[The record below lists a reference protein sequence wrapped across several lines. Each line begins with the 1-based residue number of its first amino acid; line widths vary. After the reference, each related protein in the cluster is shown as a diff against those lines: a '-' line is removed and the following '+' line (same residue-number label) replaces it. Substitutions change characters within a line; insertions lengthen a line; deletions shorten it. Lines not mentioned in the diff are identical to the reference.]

1 MRPLKSL
8 RLLCAA
14 ALLAAP
20 FTSRAMEHV
29 MITGWLSASEA
40 DQDDAVLSVELEGET
55 CVYALLEPDGR
66 FAFSLP
72 VDPRAEL
79 FFGKPGHAGKRIV
92 VDTRNADGSAKAR
105 RVNKDVRFEVVLDRE
120 GERPLAQE
128 AGPVGSISFLKG
140 TGLMKVRYHAG
151 AAARA
156 AQRR

>member
-8 RLLCAA
+8 RLVCTA

-20 FTSRAMEHV
+20 FVAPALDQV
-29 MITGWLSASEA
+29 MITGWLSAAEA
-40 DQDDAVLSVELEGET
+40 GREDAVLSVELEEET
-55 CVYALLEPDGR
+55 CVYALLEADGR

-72 VDPRAEL
+72 VNARAEL
-79 FFGKPGHAGKRIV
+79 FFCEPGHGAKRIV

-105 RVNKDVRFEVVLDRE
+105 RANKDVRFEVVLERE
-120 GERPLAQE
+120 GEQPIAQT

-151 AAARA
+151 AAGPA
-156 AQRR
+156 AHRP